1 MSQSI
6 SDKVKA
12 INLLKKQALE
22 LGLTVS
28 SEAIDSDSLTETA
41 LGTCKVDGK
50 WMLAFIKYNPD
61 TKEAVV
67 SELKS
72 GEDGRSGTAERFKI
86 EAAYVLP
93 VFNEEN

>member
-12 INLLKKQALE
+12 INLVKKQAAE

-28 SEAIDSDSLTETA
+28 GDKADVSSLTETA

-50 WMLAFIKYNPD
+50 WTLAFVKYNPD
-61 TKEAVV
+61 TKEAMVT
-67 SELKS
+67 ELKQ

-86 EAAYVLP
+86 EASYVLP
-93 VFNEEN
+93 IFNEEN